1 MNSSQGI
8 ISQLNQINNSIL
20 LTVPQTKYCTSPCL
34 TPLPHMD
41 RNIGHSRLNVFCDC
55 KLKPWPVLFQFQ
67 HIQWT
72 AFSNCRPAK
81 GYSLRKQ
88 PYYDITL
95 FNFHTVFSCST
106 KKKISR
112 WLHKRKKTKQ
122 NAVNTHRVLVI
133 TMKLILA
140 FRITQTCNYNRCLTM
155 VGDGR
160 LLYPHLY
167 PKNWIWNKL
176 LWRWWEKEFEKA
188 VITTLGWHCVK
199 RRPLKVRVE

>member
-1 MNSSQGI
+1 MYSVIASLSHDLFYSNFSTYNEQHFLTADQLKVIPYGSSLI
-8 ISQLNQINNSIL
+8 MIL
-20 LTVPQTKYCTSPCL
+20 LYL
-34 TPLPHMD
+34 
-41 RNIGHSRLNVFCDC
+41 IF
-55 KLKPWPVLFQFQ
+55 
-67 HIQWT
+67 
-72 AFSNCRPAK
+72 
-81 GYSLRKQ
+81 
-88 PYYDITL
+88 TL
-95 FNFHTVFSCST
+95 YFLAAL
-106 KKKISR
+106 KKISR